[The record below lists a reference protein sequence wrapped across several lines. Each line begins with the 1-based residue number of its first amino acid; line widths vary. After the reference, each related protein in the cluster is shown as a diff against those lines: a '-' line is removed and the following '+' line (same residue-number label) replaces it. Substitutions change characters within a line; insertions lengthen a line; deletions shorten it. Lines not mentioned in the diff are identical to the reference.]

1 MISRRTLLGGMM
13 AAPAMAFQGE
23 KKFKISLAEWSVHRA
38 IQSGKMNN
46 LQFPKFARDN
56 GIEGLEFVNGLWAAP
71 TAGYIQRLK
80 RNMASTNTKCVL
92 IMCDDEGPLGHSS
105 KEQRMKAV
113 RNHHKWVDYVAEL
126 GGHAI
131 RCNMQSD
138 LQPKTPAEIETMLG
152 YCADG
157 FNALCDY
164 AAQQNINVII
174 ENHWGVSSN
183 PDAVIALM
191 KKVNRKN
198 FGTLP
203 DFGNFPKEINP
214 YDAVKALM
222 PYAKGVSFKCW
233 EFGADG
239 KETTLD
245 MDRMMK
251 IVDEAG
257 YRGYVGIEYEG
268 KGDEFEGVKGAKKFL
283 DKYAA

>member
-1 MISRRTLLGGMM
+1 M
-13 AAPAMAFQGE
+13 AAPALAFQGE
-23 KKFKISLAEWSVHRA
+23 KKLKVSLAEWSVHRA
-38 IQSGKMNN
+38 IQSGKMTN

-56 GIEGLEFVNGLWAAP
+56 NIEGLEFVNGLWGSP

-92 IMCDDEGPLGHSS
+92 IMCDDEGMLGHSV

-113 RNHHKWVDYVAEL
+113 RNHHKWVDYTAEL

-131 RCNMQSD
+131 RVNMHSD
-138 LQPKTPAEIETMLG
+138 KEAKTPAEVDALLG
-152 YCADG
+152 YCADS
-157 FNALCDY
+157 FTSLCEY
-164 AAQQNINVII
+164 AGKQNINVII
-174 ENHWGVSSN
+174 ENHWGVSSD
-183 PDAVIALM
+183 PDAIISLM
-191 KKVNRKN
+191 KKVNLKN

-203 DFGNFPKEINP
+203 DFGNFPKEINA
-214 YDAVKALM
+214 YDAVKKMM

-233 EFGADG
+233 EFGPDG

-251 IVDEAG
+251 IVEEAG

-268 KGDEFEGVKGAKKFL
+268 KGDEFEGVKAARKFL